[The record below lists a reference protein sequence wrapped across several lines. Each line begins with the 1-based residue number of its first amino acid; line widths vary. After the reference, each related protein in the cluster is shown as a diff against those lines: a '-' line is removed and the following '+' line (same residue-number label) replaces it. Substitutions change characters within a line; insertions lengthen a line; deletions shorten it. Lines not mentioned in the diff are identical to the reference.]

1 MSNIYKFKDTSVSIY
16 TIEANTEEEAI
27 KILDKLWWTKTKS
40 IKNMIDKQE
49 VKVFDKI
56 YITFKQPKHKCTNF
70 IFGDDED
77 KKYCEDCWSYQEN
90 D

>member
-1 MSNIYKFKDTSVSIY
+1 MSQIFKFKDTSISIY
-16 TIEANTEEEAI
+16 TIEAESEKEAI

-49 VKVFDKI
+49 IKVLDKI
-56 YITFKQPKHKCTNF
+56 YITYKNPKHKCTNF